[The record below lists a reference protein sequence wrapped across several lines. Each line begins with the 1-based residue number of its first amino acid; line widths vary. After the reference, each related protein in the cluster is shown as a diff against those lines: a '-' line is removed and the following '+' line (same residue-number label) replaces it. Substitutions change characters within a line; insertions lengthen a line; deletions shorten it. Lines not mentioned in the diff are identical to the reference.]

1 VPCRGPAKAAVA
13 NARIRAVARRAVV
26 LMGSLQC
33 SPS

>member
-1 VPCRGPAKAAVA
+1 VPCRGPAEAAV
-13 NARIRAVARRAVV
+13 AVARRAVV